1 MSQQRTVRMLF
12 AAVHGS
18 VHDAVDGS
26 STGTRVPKMWAL
38 FKAPRWKARTTTV
51 RPDRQVCNVRHND
64 PMAKNFAVLLR
75 RKMSPCGPKRHFA
88 APNNNV
94 AIGVTTDI
102 DRLGY

>member
-18 VHDAVDGS
+18 VHDAVDDS

-38 FKAPRWKARTTTV
+38 FKAPRSKARTTTV

-64 PMAKNFAVLLR
+64 PMAKTSRFY
-75 RKMSPCGPKRHFA
+75 C
-88 APNNNV
+88 V
-94 AIGVTTDI
+94 AKCRLVVHRDISRQRSKLSLSGV
-102 DRLGY
+102 